1 MLGLVVF
8 ERGFEVG
15 LRDVAA
21 PRADLRQAV
30 PRPAWPRG
38 AEALARSCAGAGRAS
53 RGPSG
58 QSRARHLGL
67 PAGFTCDD
75 GNGAG
80 AFATRCVPNSGRGHR
95 DVPTKVQAVRMR
107 LNIGGT
113 TREAASTS
121 SYSFRLRQ
129 VNFSYAVVA
138 VDADGISVPASA
150 IVGASNWVTRNNR
163 ATNPASLTESA
174 LNGLPSPSRWSG
186 SPMPPGC
193 RRPAS
198 RW

>member
-1 MLGLVVF
+1 
-8 ERGFEVG
+8 
-15 LRDVAA
+15 
-21 PRADLRQAV
+21 
-30 PRPAWPRG
+30 
-38 AEALARSCAGAGRAS
+38 
-53 RGPSG
+53 
-58 QSRARHLGL
+58 
-67 PAGFTCDD
+67 
-75 GNGAG
+75 
-80 AFATRCVPNSGRGHR
+80 
-95 DVPTKVQAVRMR
+95 MR

-174 LNGLPSPSRWSG
+174 LNGAAVAVTLVGLTYASG
-186 SPMPPGC
+186 GC